1 MDDQGPLFRAALFL
15 LLRQDWVAKIDISI
29 SPNTGISKR
38 SKQSFIRKTGGGF
51 MKRILVAAIAL
62 VAMSATAP
70 AFAQGWWNGPEI
82 GVQGGYAWGTSSGA
96 VGSPPS
102 LPYSFHPGGG
112 IAGIHAGY
120 NWQWDH
126 VVLGVEGDAE
136 WADLHTTHLIPG
148 VFSIKSHLYDD
159 ASVRGK
165 LGWAFDRILVYGTG
179 GVAFGGVGTTYLNI
193 INAPFMSSN
202 GIRTG
207 WTAGAGLAYA
217 ITPNW
222 ELGAEYRYTDLGHK
236 GSIFTGG
243 LLGRPVTDRNEF
255 NFSAVRA
262 VLSYRFA
269 PPPPPPPMAAPM
281 PAAAPAPAPAM
292 ARTFLVFF
300 DFDKY
305 NLTPDA
311 RRVIEAAAQSY
322 KATGSARIDVSG
334 YTDLAGTQAYNLRLS
349 QRRADAVA
357 AYLEKQGVPKNALD
371 VKWFGKE
378 HPRV

>member
-1 MDDQGPLFRAALFL
+1 MNRVFVAA
-15 LLRQDWVAKIDISI
+15 
-29 SPNTGISKR
+29 
-38 SKQSFIRKTGGGF
+38 
-51 MKRILVAAIAL
+51 AAIAM
-62 VAMSATAP
+62 AAISSSALADD
-70 AFAQGWWNGPEI
+70 WWSGPEI
-82 GVQGGYAWGTSSGA
+82 GIQGGYIWGNSSG
-96 VGSPPS
+96 VGTGTGGILGAGTVSR
-102 LPYSFHPGGG
+102 PYSFSPSGGVG
-112 IAGIHAGY
+112 GAHAGY
-120 NWQWDH
+120 NWQFDH
-126 VVLGVEGDAE
+126 VVLGLEGDAE
-136 WADLHTTHLIPG
+136 GGDVSGGVTSVG
-148 VFSIKSHLYDD
+148 VFAGLPRISSIQDKMDFD

-165 LGWAFDRILVYGTG
+165 LGWAFDRVLLYGTG
-179 GVAFGGVGTTYLNI
+179 GVAFGDVQTNYQFPPGTTI
-193 INAPFMSSN
+193 AQTN
-202 GIRTG
+202 GVRVG
-207 WTAGAGLAYA
+207 WTAGGGIDYA

-222 ELGAEYRYTDLGHK
+222 SAGLEYRYTDLGRK
-236 GSIFTGG
+236 G
-243 LLGRPVTDRNEF
+243 VTATVSGVTATDSNEF
-255 NFSAVRA
+255 NYNAVRLA
-262 VLSYRFA
+262 ITYRFA

-357 AYLEKQGVPKNALD
+357 AYLEKQGVPKNVLD

-378 HPRV
+378 HPRVPTPDGVREPQNRRVEIVMP

>member
-1 MDDQGPLFRAALFL
+1 GTTQFSYSGGVDGPL
-15 LLRQDWVAKIDISI
+15 
-29 SPNTGISKR
+29 
-38 SKQSFIRKTGGGF
+38 GG
-51 MKRILVAAIAL
+51 V
-62 VAMSATAP
+62 
-70 AFAQGWWNGPEI
+70 
-82 GVQGGYAWGTSSGA
+82 
-96 VGSPPS
+96 
-102 LPYSFHPGGG
+102 
-112 IAGIHAGY
+112 HAGY

-126 VVLGVEGDAE
+126 LVLGIEGDAE
-136 WADLHTTHLIPG
+136 GADVSGNANIVTGAPTG
-148 VFSIKSHLYDD
+148 RSHVNSTMDFD

-165 LGWAFDRILVYGTG
+165 LGWSFDRVLVYGTG
-179 GVAFGGVGTTYLNI
+179 GVAFGDVSTKYFGFTGAQFAKTDGVRI
-193 INAPFMSSN
+193 
-202 GIRTG
+202 G

-222 ELGAEYRYTDLGHK
+222 ELGAEYRYTDLGDENLR
-236 GSIFTGG
+236 SLATPPLGG
-243 LLGRPVTDRNEF
+243 GPILTTDSNHF
-255 NFSAVRA
+255 VFHAVRA
-262 VLSYRFA
+262 VLTYRFA

-357 AYLEKQGVPKNALD
+357 AYLEKQGVPKNVMD

-378 HPRV
+378 HPRVPTADGVREPQNRRV